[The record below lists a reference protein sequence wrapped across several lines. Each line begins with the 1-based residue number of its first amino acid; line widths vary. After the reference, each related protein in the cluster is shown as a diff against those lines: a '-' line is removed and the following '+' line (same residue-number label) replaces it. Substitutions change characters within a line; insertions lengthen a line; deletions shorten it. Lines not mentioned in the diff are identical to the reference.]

1 MSVEEDL
8 KQLGFLLKDAA
19 ELLSHT
25 YQDRVFEEVKPE
37 IENSIQKVINPYINL
52 IESFEV
58 TNHVTTHGSLK
69 LKINLI
75 PKKTGGRK
83 LASIRKIKK
92 LEPIKGADFI
102 EKATVD
108 GWTCI
113 VKKNDFSEGDLGV
126 FMEIDSFLKIE
137 SRYEFLRKSCYRK
150 TTDGE
155 EGFRIRTMKLRKCLS
170 QGLMLPLKSGNNSLF
185 PELIIQIP
193 KELKIGQDV
202 TELLNVTKWNPP
214 IPMCLRGQVKD
225 NFPSYIMKT
234 DQERIQNL
242 PDYFEIYKDVKFEET
257 EKLDGS
263 SMTVYFNEEEF
274 GVCSRNLDLKE
285 DDKNLFWKTAL
296 KYNLKELLPKLCKD
310 LSKNLALQGEVIGP
324 GIRGNNYK
332 LEEHEYRIFD
342 IWDIDN
348 QVHLTSMQRASIIMK
363 IPTLKQVP
371 MLGIK
376 HIFND
381 NNMEGVLEYVK
392 GNSALNIKTKREG
405 IVFKSIELINGEVLS
420 FKAINNDYLLKCE
433 FEHEGGERK

>member
-126 FMEIDSFLKIE
+126 FMEIDSFLPVLPK
-137 SRYEFLRKSCYRK
+137 YEFLRSSCFKS
-150 TTDGE
+150 TTNGD
-155 EGFRIRTMKLRKCLS
+155 GFRIRTMRLRKTLS
-170 QGLMLPLKSGNNSLF
+170 QGLMLPKETF
-185 PELIIQIP
+185 PELNFC
-193 KELKIGQDV
+193 EENIGYDV
-202 TELLNVTKWNPP
+202 TELLNITKWNPP
-214 IPMCLRGQVKD
+214 IPKCLQGQVKG
-225 NFPSYIMKT
+225 NFPSCIMKT

-242 PDYFEIYKDVKFEET
+242 PDYFDIYKDVKFEET

-263 SMTVYFNEEEF
+263 SMTVYYNEEEF

-324 GIRGNNYK
+324 GIQGNNYK

-348 QVHLTSMQRASIIMK
+348 QVHLTSMQRAGIIMK

-371 MLGIK
+371 TLGVGYT
-376 HIFND
+376 FNA
-381 NNMEGVLEYVK
+381 NNMEGILEYVK

-433 FEHEGGERK
+433 FEHGDGERK